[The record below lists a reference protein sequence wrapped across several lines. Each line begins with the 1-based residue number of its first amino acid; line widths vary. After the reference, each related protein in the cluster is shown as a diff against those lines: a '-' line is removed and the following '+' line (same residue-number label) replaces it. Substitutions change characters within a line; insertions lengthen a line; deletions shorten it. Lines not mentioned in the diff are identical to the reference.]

1 MVTRPE
7 NRLDRRRA
15 RTRSALIDAACQLL
29 TTPGGTEASVAR
41 ITELADV
48 GLGSFYNHFEGKDAL
63 FDAAI
68 GTMLELHGRLFD
80 ETTAGLD
87 DPAEV
92 FAAGVRMTLRL
103 RTSHPRLA
111 QTISQVGFRYLDT
124 DDGLAPRAF
133 RDLEIAVAA
142 GRFDID
148 DIGAALACTAG
159 SLLGYLHMLAQ
170 DPDRDTYSAADDLAA
185 SMLRQ
190 FGLSKVEAQEISRRP
205 LDQPTF
211 Q

>member
-1 MVTRPE
+1 MVTSPG

-29 TTPGGTEASVAR
+29 TTPGGTESSVAA

-48 GLGSFYNHFEGKDAL
+48 GLGSFYNHFASKDAL

-80 ETTAGLD
+80 ETTAGLE

-92 FAAGVRMTLRL
+92 FAAGLRMTLRL
-103 RTSHPRLA
+103 RASHPRLA
-111 QTISQVGFRYLDT
+111 KTISQVGFRYLDT
-124 DDGLAPRAF
+124 DDGLAPRAY
-133 RDLEIAVAA
+133 RDLQVAVTA

-148 DIGAALACTAG
+148 DISAAVACTAG
-159 SLLGYLHMLAQ
+159 SLLGYLHMLARN
-170 DPDRDTYSAADDLAA
+170 PERDTRAAADDLAA

-190 FGLSKVEAQEISRRP
+190 FGLSKAEAIEISRRP
-205 LDQPTF
+205 LAQPTL

>member
-1 MVTRPE
+1 M
-7 NRLDRRRA
+7 
-15 RTRSALIDAACQLL
+15 

>member
-1 MVTRPE
+1 MTTKPE

-29 TTPGGTEASVAR
+29 STPGGTEASVAH

-48 GLGSFYNHFEGKDAL
+48 GLGSFYNHFENKDAL
-63 FDAAI
+63 FDSAI
-68 GTMLELHGRLFD
+68 GAMLELHGRLFD
-80 ETTAGLD
+80 EATSGLD

-92 FAAGVRMTLRL
+92 FAAGLRMSLRL
-103 RTSHPRLA
+103 RTSHPRL
-111 QTISQVGFRYLDT
+111 TKTMSQVGFRYLDT
-124 DDGLAPRAF
+124 DDGLAPRAY
-133 RDLEIAVAA
+133 RDLEAAVAA

-148 DIGAALACTAG
+148 DLNGALACTAG
-159 SLLGYLHMLAQ
+159 ALLGYLHLLSRN
-170 DPDRDTYSAADDLAA
+170 PSRDTESAADDLAA

-190 FGLSKVEAQEISRRP
+190 FGLPKEEAIEISRRP
-205 LDQPTF
+205 LKQPTL

>member
-1 MVTRPE
+1 MTSSPG
-7 NRLDRRRA
+7 NRVDRRRA

-29 TTPGGTEASVAR
+29 TTPGGTEKSIAH

-48 GLGSFYNHFEGKDAL
+48 GLGSFYNHFTSKDAL
-63 FDAAI
+63 FDEAI
-68 GTMLELHGRLFD
+68 GVMLELHGRLFD
-80 ETTAGLD
+80 ETTAGLR

-103 RTSHPRLA
+103 RMSHPRLA
-111 QTISQVGFRYLDT
+111 DTISQVGFRYLDT
-124 DDGLAPRAF
+124 NDGLAPRAY
-133 RDLEIAVAA
+133 RDLQVAVDA

-148 DIGAALACTAG
+148 DIPAALACTAG
-159 SLLGYLHMLAQ
+159 SLLGYLHMLARN
-170 DPDRDTYSAADDLAA
+170 PERDTFAAADDLAA

-190 FGLSKVEAQEISRRP
+190 FGLSKAEAVEISQRP
-205 LDQPTF
+205 LEQPTF